1 MLRGRSRPRE
11 ADDTRTHQP
20 PQDSEPSAK
29 QTGERCQSSTLGH
42 LSGVGGSPSRR
53 TATHYAKTCLRL
65 RFSLPFVDM
74 VQSHSSALHR
84 SVEMDRESGT
94 DPHLQDQLLFD
105 EGSRTVR
112 CGKTWSFQQKVMG
125 KVDIHMA
132 KKITLILA
140 SHGARHKFQMGYV
153 HNHRIKHVG
162 ETWDKTC
169 PVCVRMCTQ
178 WRRILHNL
186 IWNIH
191 RTVSTRTQTSPQ
203 DDGKTLPKKYTVA
216 Q

>member
-1 MLRGRSRPRE
+1 MGGPVLGRRMTHGLISLPRTASLLRSR
-11 ADDTRTHQP
+11 Q
-20 PQDSEPSAK
+20 
-29 QTGERCQSSTLGH
+29 GERCQSSTLGH

-65 RFSLPFVDM
+65 RFSLPCVDM

-84 SVEMDRESGT
+84 SVETDRESGT

-105 EGSRTVR
+105 EGSRTVQ